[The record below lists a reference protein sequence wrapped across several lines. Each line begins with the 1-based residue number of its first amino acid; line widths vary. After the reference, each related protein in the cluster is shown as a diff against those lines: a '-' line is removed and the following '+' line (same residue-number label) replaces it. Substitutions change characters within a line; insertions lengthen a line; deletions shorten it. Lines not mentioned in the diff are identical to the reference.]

1 MKNKKSIWTK
11 WLYWFTFAVAV
22 IAVYKTLDSFSEI
35 GRWISN
41 FLNVIMPFI
50 LGIIIAYVLYIPA
63 KKVESLFKKIK
74 KVKFFQNKARV
85 LSVIVVYICVIFI
98 LILVINYLIP
108 IVCTSVIDFANHFQE
123 YYTIIMNKLNNLPE
137 DSILSSEAVTNT
149 ISKIG
154 QIDIM
159 EYINIEKISLYAQGA
174 ISIFTGI
181 FKFFVA
187 IIVSAYILLERGE
200 IINFAK
206 KLVAVIF
213 DEKACKNV
221 EKYFHRTNE
230 IFLKFIASQLLD
242 GIVVGVLTSIA
253 MSILGVK
260 YAVLLGI
267 MIGLFNMIPYF
278 GAIIA
283 VIIAT
288 IITFITGGATQAVW
302 MLIIIT
308 ILQQIDANI
317 INPKIVGE
325 SLKISPLLVIFAVTV
340 GGAYFDVL
348 GMFLAVPI
356 AAIIKVVLVD
366 YIEPRGRRNWLKMN
380 HGDRK
385 PTGTENPRGRS
396 IWVVLTQMLRPRGLQ
411 FV

>member
-137 DSILSSEAVTNT
+137 DSILSSEAFTNT

-154 QIDIM
+154 QIDIT

-206 KLVAVIF
+206 KLVAVIL

-366 YIEPRGRRNWLKMN
+366 YIEPRGRRNWLKIS

-385 PTGTENPRGRS
+385 PTGTEHLGCSDPNAPS
-396 IWVVLTQMLRPRGLQ
+396 P
-411 FV
+411 